1 MPIRC
6 EERPR
11 GAAAPRGVERRA
23 GAALERDPPPGSA
36 RRRSGRF
43 PARRSILRIAA
54 ALLVVLLAGVVW
66 TVHGTRYDT
75 QALTQLPAV
84 PSDGAPAWSR
94 PCWRPNRAPYDGLY
108 TFACARVEGR
118 VVYRQSRDPD
128 GDGDAHLLVV
138 AGPHLVNLKFRAAAG
153 DPSLPGVGHRVVAIG
168 LLSSGR
174 LHVPEV
180 DVRRLG

>member
-1 MPIRC
+1 MIGRAGDPRARRRLMPSSSR
-6 EERPR
+6 RPDPR
-11 GAAAPRGVERRA
+11 DAPGAGRSAAAPG
-23 GAALERDPPPGSA
+23 A
-36 RRRSGRF
+36 RRRPS
-43 PARRSILRIAA
+43 RRSVLWGAGVLLVAVLAA
-54 ALLVVLLAGVVW
+54 AAW
-66 TVHGTRYDT
+66 ATHGTRYDT